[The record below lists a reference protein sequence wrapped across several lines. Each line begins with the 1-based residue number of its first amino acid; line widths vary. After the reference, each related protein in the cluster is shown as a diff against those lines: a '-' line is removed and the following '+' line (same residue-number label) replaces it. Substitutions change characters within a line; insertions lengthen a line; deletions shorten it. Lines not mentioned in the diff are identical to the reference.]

1 MPEGYELNFNS
12 PAKYQKEINKSI
24 AFLKHGVAE
33 FSKHFLRANSA
44 VMDEIHG
51 LVGLKFGDLVYDKE
65 TIGQYYNTNLGSQI
79 HVSHD
84 YYSTIPNDATD
95 VAPNTNVVGT
105 NGNTNDNT
113 NDSNSRGDMGVGNGD

>member
-1 MPEGYELNFNS
+1 
-12 PAKYQKEINKSI
+12 
-24 AFLKHGVAE
+24 
-33 FSKHFLRANSA
+33 
-44 VMDEIHG
+44 
-51 LVGLKFGDLVYDKE
+51 LKFGDLVYDKE